1 MSKENTNASSIVS
14 KVWAFC
20 QTLRDDG
27 VGYGDYL
34 EQLTYLLFL
43 KMADEYSKPPHNRKM
58 PIPNEYAWDTLI
70 SKSGSELESHYNNML
85 RELAKEKGILG
96 QIFVKSQNKIQDP
109 AKLYKLIA
117 LINAENWILM
127 GVKDKGDIYE
137 GILEKN
143 AEDTKSGAGQYF
155 TPRPL
160 IKAMVECLRPE
171 PMKTIADPACGTGG
185 FFLAA
190 YDWIVDNRQL
200 DKEAAK
206 FLKYETFFGNEIVAS
221 TRRLALMNLF
231 LHNIGDIESDN
242 FISPNDSL
250 ITDSGTRYD
259 YILANPPFGKKSS
272 MTFTNAEGEQE
283 KEDLTYNR
291 QDFWVTTSNKQ
302 LNFVQHIRTMLKTT
316 GQAAVVLP
324 DNVLFEGG
332 VGETVRKKLL
342 ETTDLHTILRLP
354 TGIFYANGVKA
365 NVLFFDGK
373 PSSKEPWTKEVWVY
387 DYRTN
392 IHHTLKKN
400 PLKLSDLKDFIAL
413 YNPENRHKRTE
424 TYHAENNPEGRWR
437 KFGYDEIIARDKTS
451 LDITWLKDKSLA
463 DLDNL
468 PDPDVLATDIIENIE
483 AGLDSFRAI
492 IASLKS

>member
-58 PIPNEYAWDTLI
+58 PIPSEYAWDTLI

-200 DKEAAK
+200 DKEEAK

-283 KEDLTYNR
+283 KEDLTFNR

-483 AGLDSFRAI
+483 AGLESFRAI
-492 IASLKS
+492 IASLK